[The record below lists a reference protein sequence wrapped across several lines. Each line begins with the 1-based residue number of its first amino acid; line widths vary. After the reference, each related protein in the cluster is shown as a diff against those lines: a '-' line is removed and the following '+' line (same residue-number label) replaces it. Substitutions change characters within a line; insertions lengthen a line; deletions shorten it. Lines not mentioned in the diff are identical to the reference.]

1 MSGGKFPW
9 TDESVALLK
18 ELYAQDATGSEIA
31 RTLSVRTGFPC
42 TRNAVIGKRV
52 RLGLKQTPDEVTAH
66 KSAAAFATREKRKAK
81 TQSQPGRVAVAI
93 FGRAPPLKP
102 SAPITFVPA
111 APVVPDES
119 MRCGIL
125 ELTDKKCRWV
135 VGDVRMP
142 LMPIYCGAPGA
153 NNLNGEPYCKCHR
166 MMAYN
171 RAAA

>member
-52 RLGLKQTPDEVTAH
+52 RLGLKKTPDEVTAS
-66 KSAAAFATREKRKAK
+66 KAAAAFGSNAKRKPK
-81 TQSQPGRVAVAI
+81 TQPSRVGVTI

-102 SAPITFVPA
+102 SDYISLVPEPDPKVIPIGQ
-111 APVVPDES
+111 
-119 MRCGIL
+119 RCTIL
-125 ELTDKKCRWV
+125 DLSEHTCRW
-135 VGDVRMP
+135 
-142 LMPIYCGAPGA
+142 PIGVPGKPDFFFCGGKPHEGLPYCGYHKRLAYQPG
-153 NNLNGEPYCKCHR
+153 
-166 MMAYN
+166 
-171 RAAA
+171 RAR